1 MIDLPDLLAFFS
13 KAFKN
18 VNSQVTSV
26 GSGDS
31 ERTKISTNLLTLMVE
46 TLCLIANKLLN
57 MDPQQTELF
66 FLEYGVHELCQVM
79 VENIFKLNEMAVI
92 FYSFV
97 QGTNNSHLRV
107 LNKISE
113 KLGVQNKSFMPH
125 FMARLFLFENEDLST
140 ELY

>member
-57 MDPQQTELF
+57 MDPQ
-66 FLEYGVHELCQVM
+66 
-79 VENIFKLNEMAVI
+79 
-92 FYSFV
+92 
-97 QGTNNSHLRV
+97 
-107 LNKISE
+107 
-113 KLGVQNKSFMPH
+113 
-125 FMARLFLFENEDLST
+125 
-140 ELY
+140 